1 MGGAWRE
8 RRGAWRERAAA
19 QGAGGEEGSGL
30 AGELGSR
37 GELRSRPHPTWR
49 AHDLGGGRRPRLGG
63 RTPLPGRTT
72 LPPSPPED
80 GSDWL
85 IKEADFPPRASEG
98 WSKALV
104 GLFSAAVLEPGKGD
118 WGGMGGNYAPP
129 SHPRLQHRGTPPRAH
144 PGIFV
149 SRRPARPGGGPQGNA
164 PGQSGAST
172 RSFPGYHFA
181 APSMPWWTRCHD
193 SVRNRRCA
201 RHLKRDA
208 PPPGAIRSGG
218 PPGEPRGGRD
228 EPARTGPRAEVQV
241 AETCLGRGLG
251 IRKRDTRVRGVSP
264 ECHSFGGE

>member
-8 RRGAWRERAAA
+8 RRGTWREKAAA
-19 QGAGGEEGSGL
+19 REAGGEEGSGL

-104 GLFSAAVLEPGKGD
+104 GCCSAAVLEPGKGD
-118 WGGMGGNYAPP
+118 WRGMGGNYAPP
-129 SHPRLQHRGTPPRAH
+129 SHSRLQHRGTTPR
-144 PGIFV
+144 
-149 SRRPARPGGGPQGNA
+149 ARPGSVSPTGP
-164 PGQSGAST
+164 
-172 RSFPGYHFA
+172 
-181 APSMPWWTRCHD
+181 
-193 SVRNRRCA
+193 
-201 RHLKRDA
+201 
-208 PPPGAIRSGG
+208 SGG
-218 PPGEPRGGRD
+218 RPSGERPGTIWRKHTFLSRRLFT
-228 EPARTGPRAEVQV
+228 ARLCLSGPDA
-241 AETCLGRGLG
+241 
-251 IRKRDTRVRGVSP
+251 KTRIAT
-264 ECHSFGGE
+264 EDAHAT